1 MQSQIDPPESIDQD
15 IQVNMFEETQD
26 SSVQTNIVNETKEM
40 QI

>member
-1 MQSQIDPPESIDQD
+1 MQSQIDSPESIDQD
-15 IQVNMFEETQD
+15 IQVDMFEETQD